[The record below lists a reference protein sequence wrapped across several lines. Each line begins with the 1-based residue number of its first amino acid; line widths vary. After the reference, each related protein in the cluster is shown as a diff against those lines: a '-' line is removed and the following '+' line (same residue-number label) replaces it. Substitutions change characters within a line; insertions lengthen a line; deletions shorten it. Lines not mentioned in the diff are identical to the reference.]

1 MTKLADGTVI
11 YPLVAIDEP
20 DFDRYARDYVGKKFP
35 EYEFKEILR
44 YEKTSQ
50 GRAVLLSVR
59 MTKRE
64 EATS

>member
-1 MTKLADGTVI
+1 MKTDGTTTI
-11 YPLVAIDEP
+11 YPLVAIDEK
-20 DFDRYARDYVGKKFP
+20 DFDAFARATVAKRFPDYD
-35 EYEFKEILR
+35 FKDIIR

-64 EATS
+64 GVTS